1 MAKTET
7 LTARTGSEADGTA
20 KEWEQDVTFPETLEE
35 AVDMWGE
42 ETLVAKANRS
52 YCIDKQAEMRR
63 PAGAG
68 GKKAKETYD
77 KLQPYVASGAMT
89 EEDVRKI
96 SGYNPDNA

>member
-7 LTARTGSEADGTA
+7 LTARSGSEAEGTA
-20 KEWEQDVTFPETLEE
+20 KEWSQEVDFPETLEE
-35 AVDMWGE
+35 AVEMWGDDGV
-42 ETLVAKANRS
+42 VAKANRS
-52 YCIDKQAEMRR
+52 YRIDKQAEMRR

-77 KLQPYVASGAMT
+77 KLQPYLASGAMT

-96 SGYNPDNA
+96 SGYNPDNE

>member
-52 YCIDKQAEMRR
+52 YRIDKQAEMRR

-77 KLQPYVASGAMT
+77 KLQPYVESGAMT

-96 SGYNPDNA
+96 SGYNPENA

>member
-42 ETLVAKANRS
+42 ETLVAKACRS
-52 YCIDKQAEMRR
+52 YRIDKQAEMRR

-77 KLQPYVASGAMT
+77 KLQPYVASGVMT
-89 EEDVRKI
+89 EEDIRKI
-96 SGYNPDNA
+96 SGYNPEHA

>member
-7 LTARTGSEADGTA
+7 LTARTGSEAEGTA
-20 KEWEQDVTFPETLEE
+20 KEWTQEVIFPETLDE

-42 ETLVAKANRS
+42 DTLVAKANRS
-52 YCIDKQAEMRR
+52 FRIDKQAEMRR

-77 KLQPYVASGAMT
+77 KLQKYVENGAMT
-89 EEDVRKI
+89 EEQVREV
-96 SGYNPDNA
+96 SGYNPDNE

>member
-1 MAKTET
+1 MKNEV
-7 LTARTGSEADGTA
+7 LTAKSGSEADGTA
-20 KEWEQDVTFPETLEE
+20 KEWEQEVSFPETLAE
-35 AVDMWGE
+35 AVELWGE
-42 ETLVAKANRS
+42 ETLVAKACRS
-52 YCIDKQAEMRR
+52 FRIDKQAEMRR

>member
-20 KEWEQDVTFPETLEE
+20 KEWEQDVTFPETLDE
-35 AVDMWGE
+35 AVEMWGE

-52 YCIDKQAEMRR
+52 FRIDKQAEMRR

-96 SGYNPDNA
+96 SGYNPENA

>member
-7 LTARTGSEADGTA
+7 LTARTGSEDAGTA
-20 KEWEQDVTFPETLEE
+20 KEWSQEVSFPETLEE
-35 AVDMWGE
+35 AVEMWGDDGV
-42 ETLVAKANRS
+42 VAKANRS
-52 YCIDKQAEMRR
+52 FRIDKQAEMRR

-96 SGYNPDNA
+96 SGYNPDNE

>member
-7 LTARTGSEADGTA
+7 LTARSGSEDAGTA
-20 KEWEQDVTFPETLEE
+20 KEWSQEVSFPETLEE
-35 AVDMWGE
+35 AVDMWGDDGV
-42 ETLVAKANRS
+42 VAKANRS
-52 YCIDKQAEMRR
+52 FRIDKQAEMRR

-96 SGYNPDNA
+96 SGYNPDNE

>member
-1 MAKTET
+1 MAKSET
-7 LTARTGSEADGTA
+7 LTARSGSEDAGTA
-20 KEWEQDVTFPETLEE
+20 KEWSQEVSFPETLEE
-35 AVDMWGE
+35 AVDMWGDDGV
-42 ETLVAKANRS
+42 VAKANRS
-52 YCIDKQAEMRR
+52 FRIDKQAEMRR

-96 SGYNPDNA
+96 SGYNPDNE

>member
-7 LTARTGSEADGTA
+7 LTARTGSDSDGTS
-20 KEWEQDVTFPETLEE
+20 KEWTQDVAFPETLEE
-35 AVDMWGE
+35 AVDMWGDDGV
-42 ETLVAKANRS
+42 VAKANRS
-52 YCIDKQAEMRR
+52 FRIDKQAEMRR

-89 EEDVRKI
+89 EEDIRRI
-96 SGYNPDNA
+96 SGYNPENE

>member
-1 MAKTET
+1 MKNEV
-7 LTARTGSEADGTA
+7 LTARSGSEADGTA
-20 KEWEQDVTFPETLEE
+20 KEWEQEVAFPETLNE
-35 AVDMWGE
+35 AVELWGE
-42 ETLVAKANRS
+42 ETLVAKACRS
-52 YCIDKQAEMRR
+52 FRIDKQAEMRR

-96 SGYNPDNA
+96 SGYNPDNE

>member
-7 LTARTGSEADGTA
+7 LTARTGSEEAGTA
-20 KEWEQDVTFPETLEE
+20 KEWTQDVEFPETLEE
-35 AVDMWGE
+35 AVEMWGDE
-42 ETLVAKANRS
+42 GTVAKACRS
-52 YCIDKQAEMRR
+52 YRIDKQSEMRR

-96 SGYNPDNA
+96 SGYNPDNE

>member
-20 KEWEQDVTFPETLEE
+20 KEWEQDVTFPETLDE
-35 AVDMWGE
+35 AVEMWGE

-52 YCIDKQAEMRR
+52 FRIDKQAEMRR

-96 SGYNPDNA
+96 SGYTPDNE